1 MGTPKFTPEQDQAI
15 RCIEKNVVVSA
26 GAGSGKTRVLVERF
40 LYILEQGLQE
50 AEKNVS
56 PRTILAVTFTR
67 KAATEMRDRI
77 RRKLMEKIE
86 AEPDNAI
93 FWRGQLKELSRASIG
108 TIHSLCSAI
117 LRANPVESDLDP
129 AFSVMEEQETKEFL
143 QDRARRWLR
152 QQLKGEAEAAV
163 RLCEEYGSAG
173 LLRQTLYLLQS
184 GEAHFTAVNNL
195 ADYESAQ
202 KDLQQLAEDTAA
214 YFTEALVGDCA
225 AGNKKALS
233 GCLDAI
239 RAALAN
245 LDDEANIAL
254 LSDVIGRLRKSGK
267 NAETIGLLK
276 ERLGQIVQYPAC
288 VRSAELIPYWES
300 YLAALQQ
307 HLAAAKKEAGVL
319 AFDDLEQ
326 MALDLLR
333 NHPSVLE
340 KYRSQYRYIMVDEFQ
355 DTNSRQRQLIYLL
368 AGGDAQHLKGNHL
381 FVVGDPKQSIYR
393 FRGAEVSVFARVRHE
408 IENSGGVSLQLTDN
422 FRTVKNI
429 LSLCNHLFRT
439 LMGEDPA
446 QDVFYEAL
454 QANKENDIRPEFL
467 KFSYSGKK
475 EAGTVRKKEALGL
488 ARRLR
493 ELHDTEVFS
502 YGGMAILLQ
511 NMTHI
516 EAMTS
521 ALRDTG
527 IPYAVVDG
535 RGFYDRIEIRDM
547 LNLFTFVSDPQND
560 PVLLGLLRSVYVGL
574 NDASLTR
581 LLLALLEEKGQERGN
596 TVDGSLS
603 LWDFLQRGKPLLS
616 GAQQALLERGLSL
629 LALLQREGRALNLP
643 DFCQLVDD
651 TLHPETVLALQKN
664 GEEQLADYRKL
675 QQLAFV
681 FAAQKHG
688 TVQDFAR
695 YLRRMQEE
703 KVREAAASVEADA
716 AVTLLTVHKSKGLEF
731 PLVAVPFMDVGMVGD
746 RSPIAYLPDIGLGI
760 SVRGEDGKLVPG
772 NVLQK
777 IREINRQKEEEEKAR
792 LLYVAMTR
800 AEERLLLSGS
810 EKERKKPS
818 EARNWFNSF
827 NLHIPQDFPGIIRTE
842 IDDGQSGENEQEN
855 SAAPVSDR
863 TGIFPDPNRR
873 EETSLPI
880 IGEATANPVAPGD
893 SLIERNFPAS
903 GAAQTSEIPESVLQQ
918 TEPLPDYGKFGRKR
932 FSASSLQTYL
942 WCPRQYYYQVI
953 EEMPGT
959 EDTESMG
966 HELPARVLGQ
976 IVHRT
981 LELLGRRYMEG
992 PDETDM
998 QASLWRTFYAR
1009 AVRELAEGNALLAQP
1024 AEQMLESYLQS
1035 AVYKEFVS
1043 RQKFA
1048 EYPFQIP
1055 LTADADRTFIITG
1068 VIDAIAELPGDFL
1081 EIVDY
1086 KTGKVTGATAAEQG
1100 YVWQLALYKMA
1111 AEARFGKKVG
1121 RASLHFIRDHTV
1133 RALPENSSAASYKAD
1148 ILALCEEIGA
1158 KKSEAEFALRK
1169 EDCGT
1174 CPFTYF
1180 CKKFKKS

>member
-1 MGTPKFTPEQDQAI
+1 MGMPKFTPEQDRAI
-15 RCIEKNVVVSA
+15 HCIDKNVVVSA

-50 AEKNVS
+50 AEKPVS
-56 PRTILAVTFTR
+56 PREILAVTFTR

-86 AEPDNAI
+86 AEPDAAI
-93 FWRGQLKELSRASIG
+93 VWRRQLKELSRASIG

-117 LRANPVESDLDP
+117 LRANPVEGDLDP
-129 AFSVMEEQETKEFL
+129 AFSVLEEQDAKEFL
-143 QDRARRWLR
+143 QDRARHWLR
-152 QQLKGEAEAAV
+152 QQLKAQSEAAV

-184 GEAHFTAVNNL
+184 GEAHFTAVDNL
-195 ADYESAQ
+195 ANHQSAQ
-202 KDLQQLAEDTAA
+202 KDLQQLAEDTAT
-214 YFTEALVGDCA
+214 YFTDALVQDCA
-225 AGNKKALS
+225 AGNKKVLT
-233 GCLDAI
+233 GQLDAI
-239 RAALAN
+239 RAALGN

-254 LSDVIGRLRKSGK
+254 LSAMVGRLRKNGK
-267 NAETIGLLK
+267 NAGTVGLIK
-276 ERLGQIVQYPAC
+276 ENLGQIIQYPAC
-288 VRSAELIPYWES
+288 VRSAELIPYWER

-319 AFDDLEQ
+319 AFDDLEM
-326 MALDLLR
+326 MALELLR
-333 NHPSVLE
+333 NHPPVLE
-340 KYRSQYRYIMVDEFQ
+340 KYRRQYRYIMVDEFQ
-355 DTNSRQRQLIYLL
+355 DTNLRQRQLIYLL
-368 AGGDAQHLKGNHL
+368 AGGDAEQLKGNHL

-393 FRGAEVSVFARVRHE
+393 FRGAEVGVFARVRQE
-408 IENSGGVSLQLTDN
+408 IENGGGVSLQLTDN
-422 FRTVKNI
+422 FRTVRNI
-429 LSLCNHLFRT
+429 LSLCNHLFQT

-475 EAGTVRKKEALGL
+475 ESGTVRKKEALGL

-493 ELHDTEVFS
+493 ELHDTERFS

-521 ALRDTG
+521 ALRETG
-527 IPYAVVDG
+527 IPYAVMDG

-560 PVLLGLLRSVYVGL
+560 RALLGLLRSVYVGL
-574 NDASLTR
+574 NDASLTK
-581 LLLALLEEKGQERGN
+581 LSLALLEEKERGKELD
-596 TVDGSLS
+596 VPLS
-603 LWDFLQRGKPLLS
+603 LWEFLQSGSTLLPE
-616 GAQQALLERGLSL
+616 AQQALLERGISL
-629 LALLQREGRALNLP
+629 LALLQREGRVLNVP
-643 DFCQLVDD
+643 DFCQLIDD

-675 QQLAFV
+675 QQLAFSFV
-681 FAAQKHG
+681 AQKHG
-688 TVQDFAR
+688 TVQDFAQ

-703 KVREAAASVEADA
+703 KVREAAASVEAAA

-746 RSPIAYLPDIGLGI
+746 RSPIAYLPDMGLGI
-760 SVRGEDGKLVPG
+760 SVRGEDGNLVPG

-777 IREINRQKEEEEKAR
+777 IREVNRQKEEEEKAR

-827 NLHIPQDFPGIIRTE
+827 NLHIPQDFPGIIRKE
-842 IDDGQSGENEQEN
+842 IGDEGSNGKDSEIG
-855 SAAPVSDR
+855 AASVSDR
-863 TGIFPDPNRR
+863 AGFFAASDCR
-873 EETSLPI
+873 EEQNFFAVD
-880 IGEATANPVAPGD
+880 EEQ
-893 SLIERNFPAS
+893 ER
-903 GAAQTSEIPESVLQQ
+903 EIPESVLQQ
-918 TEPLPDYGKFGRKR
+918 TAPLPDYGKFGRKR

-953 EEMPGT
+953 EEIP
-959 EDTESMG
+959 EIKDTAGMG
-966 HELPARVLGQ
+966 DALPAFVLGQ

-981 LELLGRRYMEG
+981 LELLGHWHMENPG
-992 PDETDM
+992 ETDRPP
-998 QASLWRTFYAR
+998 SIWRTFYAQS
-1009 AVRELAEGNALLAQP
+1009 VRELAKGNESLAQP
-1024 AEQMLESYLQS
+1024 AEQMLEGYLQS
-1035 AVYKEFVS
+1035 TVYNEFVV
-1043 RQKFA
+1043 RQKFV
-1048 EYPFQIP
+1048 EYAFQIP
-1055 LTADADRTFIITG
+1055 LTDTSDRTFIITG
-1068 VIDAIAELPGDFL
+1068 VIDAIAELSGGSL

-1086 KTGKVTGATAAEQG
+1086 KTGRSPGAAKADQG

-1121 RASLHFIRDHTV
+1121 RASLHFVRDHTV
-1133 RALPENSSAASYKAD
+1133 WELPEENNAASYKAD

-1158 KKSEAEFALRK
+1158 KKSETEFALRK
-1169 EDCGT
+1169 EECGT
-1174 CPFTYF
+1174 CPFTCF
-1180 CKKFKKS
+1180 CKKFKKML